1 MRFQDKVVLI
11 TGSASGIGLAAAQAF
26 AAEGA
31 KLVLADRQAETGE
44 AVAERLRQA
53 GHAVI
58 FVPTDVSDY
67 AAVQRLV
74 AAAVSQFG
82 RLDIAINNAGIG
94 APLAPTAEVALP
106 DWDRVIAVNQTGV
119 FYGLKEQLGV
129 MARQG
134 SGCVI
139 NIASIAGLRGLP
151 LQLAY
156 TASKHAVVG
165 MTKAAAGEYA
175 RFGIRVNAVC
185 PVFTHTPLV
194 DQLFTAKEGIDEK
207 FLRTIPLR
215 RFGEV
220 ADIVNAIT
228 WLADDATSYVTGL
241 ALPID
246 GGQTA

>member
-1 MRFQDKVVLI
+1 MFRVAVAAPLVRLRALVAKIYVMRFQDKVVLI

-31 KLVLADRQAETGE
+31 KLVLADRKAETGE

-119 FYGLKEQLGV
+119 FYGLK
-129 MARQG
+129 
-134 SGCVI
+134 
-139 NIASIAGLRGLP
+139 
-151 LQLAY
+151 
-156 TASKHAVVG
+156 
-165 MTKAAAGEYA
+165 
-175 RFGIRVNAVC
+175 
-185 PVFTHTPLV
+185 
-194 DQLFTAKEGIDEK
+194 
-207 FLRTIPLR
+207 
-215 RFGEV
+215 
-220 ADIVNAIT
+220 
-228 WLADDATSYVTGL
+228 
-241 ALPID
+241 
-246 GGQTA
+246 